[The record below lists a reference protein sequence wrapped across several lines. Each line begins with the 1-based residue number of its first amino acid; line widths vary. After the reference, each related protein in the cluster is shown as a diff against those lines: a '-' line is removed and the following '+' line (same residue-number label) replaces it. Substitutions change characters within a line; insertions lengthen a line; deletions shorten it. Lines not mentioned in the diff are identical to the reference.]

1 MRTEI
6 VQVIVHVE
14 QRSEHIQVIMEV
26 VIVVIV
32 VCSQRQVQHEHIVV
46 HEQVAVQQHEMDI
59 ILLVRE
65 HVVRRNVQPEIIV
78 QVER

>member
-1 MRTEI
+1 MEMI
-6 VQVIVHVE
+6 QPSVHVE
-14 QRSEHIQVIMEV
+14 QRKRPIQVIMEA
-26 VIVVIV
+26 VIVVQV
-32 VCSQRQVQHEHIVV
+32 VCSQQRVQHEHIVV